1 MFVKRMRKLKI
12 DLKMGFINTDGASNG
27 KHQLKFT
34 SMEKNI
40 IIEIYTDP
48 NEFVTDGESER
59 TEEKILMT

>member
-1 MFVKRMRKLKI
+1 
-12 DLKMGFINTDGASNG
+12 MGFINTDGASNE